1 MLGERLKPIT
11 LEWLYFGLKLFG
23 AIYLGKILG
32 VPLAVHMVRMISERL
47 VSPAKK
53 VLSFY
58 S

>member
-11 LEWLYFGLKLFG
+11 LERLYFGLKLFV

-32 VPLAVHMVRMISERL
+32 VPLAVHTVRMISDCL
-47 VSPAKK
+47 VNPTKK